1 MLAKDHTAATRS
13 MEHATIRLARF
24 CRRLQASSTALCS
37 CLPSPST
44 GRFVE
49 GYRATSSSALPDRLA
64 LTSSSEYLLKWVP
77 HASDC
82 ECRSKMVDSRHP
94 RTPSLA
100 VQGSIGRQHRHTITS
115 SRMARPN
122 LSPQSRRILLQPH
135 SPELGPLVPQI
146 LNNFPILRELHLYT
160 CVVTTASRTF
170 VEA

>member
-1 MLAKDHTAATRS
+1 
-13 MEHATIRLARF
+13 MEHGTVKLARC

-64 LTSSSEYLLKWVP
+64 LTSSSECLLKWVP

-82 ECRSKMVDSRHP
+82 ECRSKVVDSRHP

-115 SRMARPN
+115 SRMARPD
-122 LSPQSRRILLQPH
+122 LSPQSRRILPQSH
-135 SPELGPLVPQI
+135 SPELGPLVPLI
-146 LNNFPILRELHLYT
+146 LNNFPILCELHLYC
-160 CVVTTASRTF
+160 CVVTTAPRTF
-170 VEA
+170 VEG